1 MNPDQLAR
9 SLAIEKKI
17 DAARISLAA
26 GQVEKGDATEEE
38 STTRWRLYRK
48 MALSNHSLSKRE
60 MNRLTKG
67 VDETIVKQ
75 QDATDRYE
83 ALEWKLLKLIWE
95 ALHFEEKAGPP
106 TRRSSR
112 LAAARP
118 VPVIRNGPSRSTA
131 TRRSPRIAAR
141 LIKWA
146 LISN

>member
-60 MNRLTKG
+60 RIGSQKG
-67 VDETIVKQ
+67 WMKQ
-75 QDATDRYE
+75 
-83 ALEWKLLKLIWE
+83 
-95 ALHFEEKAGPP
+95 
-106 TRRSSR
+106 
-112 LAAARP
+112 
-118 VPVIRNGPSRSTA
+118 
-131 TRRSPRIAAR
+131 
-141 LIKWA
+141 
-146 LISN
+146 